1 VDKAK
6 YLSKTLPNIKNE
18 EILHVF
24 LIVNPVALFVSK
36 MIIDDN
42 NIKDTNLLIISL
54 RNTDVSLIS
63 KVFIKPNESYLNR
76 LLIKFFSD
84 TPISRD
90 IIKKIHSKNK
100 KFILYTSWSYHES
113 ISTPS
118 IDKILTSNLCQG
130 HFYLEEGQAS
140 YRKSKPYS
148 ANTIYRDKPKHAE
161 NLKNTYRDDALG
173 YIGILSDVF
182 PDAPCDKRI
191 IISNFADLIKAYKPK
206 LLGVETIGLSCAER
220 RLRKDQ
226 WESMLS
232 KLIKNMPNGGVIKL
246 HPSFT
251 STSTKRKKIVSIFN
265 RIAPDSITLCSDN
278 AIIEIEMLYETKVLI
293 GSLTSLNKY
302 ADAFRSK
309 FINLDLY

>member
-1 VDKAK
+1 MDKAK

-246 HPSFT
+246 HPSFIT
-251 STSTKRKKIVSIFN
+251 NKRIQDKIESIFHKL
-265 RIAPDSITLCSDN
+265 APASISLCPNDT
-278 AIIEIEMLYETKVLI
+278 ILEIEMMFETKILI
-293 GSLTSLNKY
+293 GSITSLNRY
-302 ADAFRSK
+302 AEQFGSK
-309 FINLDLY
+309 FISIDLY